1 MRHLFIVGIGAVW
14 TGVALGIS
22 AVFGLPSEEA
32 LRVIP
37 TFLIAGVA
45 TSYAVTFLFRRH
57 LVFPGVRKKFWLP
70 FATISTGVAIWLT
83 LLSSAAAVSSLV
95 NGRPDVF
102 DGYGFLLFTG
112 FLITLT
118 VGLPITYPLAYGT
131 QVLIARFAAPRHPGD
146 RERNPR

>member
-1 MRHLFIVGIGAVW
+1 MRHLIVAGTGALW

-32 LRVIP
+32 WRVVP

-57 LVFPGVRKKFWLP
+57 LVFPEVRKKFWLP
-70 FATISTGVAIWLT
+70 FATIATGVAIWLT
-83 LLSSAAAVSSLV
+83 LLSGAAAVSSLV
-95 NGRPDVF
+95 NGKPDVF

-131 QVLIARFAAPRHPGD
+131 QVLIARHTAPKNPGD
-146 RERNPR
+146 KERNLR